1 MTETSESPRPAIPGA
16 SWEAVRDH
24 WGWFLALG
32 ILWIVLGTVAV
43 ILPWLATVAAALTF
57 GALLGAGGIMQI
69 VQAFRCKRWR
79 GTALHAVMGLLYLAA
94 GVILLFLPF
103 QGILTLT
110 LVLAGLFIAVG
121 ILRIIAALQ
130 DRSLRGWGWLL
141 FSGILGIG
149 VGLIIWLGWP
159 GTAAWALGLLVG
171 IELIFSGWALVMIA
185 LAARK
190 GTPPAV
196 S

>member
-1 MTETSESPRPAIPGA
+1 MTDTSEETRSIIPGA

-24 WGWFLALG
+24 SGWFLALG

-43 ILPWLATVAAALTF
+43 VLPWLATVAAALTI
-57 GALLGAGGIMQI
+57 GALLAAGGIMQI
-69 VQAFRCKRWR
+69 VQSFRCKRWR
-79 GTALHAVMGLLYLAA
+79 GTALHVVMGLLYLAA
-94 GVILLFLPF
+94 GVILLFLPL

-130 DRSLRGWGWLL
+130 DRDLRGWGWLL
-141 FSGILGIG
+141 FSGILGVA

-159 GTAAWALGLLVG
+159 GTAVWALGLLVG
-171 IELIFSGWALVMIA
+171 IELIFSGWALVMVA

-190 GTPPAV
+190 RGPTAV
-196 S
+196 

>member
-1 MTETSESPRPAIPGA
+1 MTNAPDGTTAIIPGA

-32 ILWIVLGTVAV
+32 VLWIILGTTAV
-43 ILPWLATVAAALTF
+43 ILPWLGTVAAALTF
-57 GALLGAGGIMQI
+57 GALLAAGGIMQT

-79 GTALHAVMGLLYLAA
+79 GTALHVVMGLLYLAA
-94 GVILLFLPF
+94 GAILLFFPL
-103 QGILTLT
+103 QGILSLT
-110 LVLAGLFIAVG
+110 LVLAALFIVVG
-121 ILRIIAALQ
+121 IFRAVAALQ
-130 DRSLRGWGWLL
+130 DRDLRGWGWLL
-141 FSGILGIG
+141 FSGILSVG
-149 VGLIIWLGWP
+149 VGLTILLGWP

-190 GTPPAV
+190 RGTVAP
-196 S
+196 